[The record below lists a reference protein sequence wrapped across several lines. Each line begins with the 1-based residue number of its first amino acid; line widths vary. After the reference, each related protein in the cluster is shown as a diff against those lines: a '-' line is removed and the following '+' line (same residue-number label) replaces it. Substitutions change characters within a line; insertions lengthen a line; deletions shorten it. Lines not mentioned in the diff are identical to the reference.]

1 MKKKQRLVTKLKGC
15 KHSSIS
21 YLSKWTTICKIKF
34 SFQTKTLH
42 ESYSNTK
49 IFPGETLAFSLII
62 PQEILSHKHLFEAGR
77 SFIKLNLQYYFIK
90 YSEWFL

>member
-1 MKKKQRLVTKLKGC
+1 MNHTV
-15 KHSSIS
+15 IP
-21 YLSKWTTICKIKF
+21 
-34 SFQTKTLH
+34 
-42 ESYSNTK
+42 K

-90 YSEWFL
+90 CSEWFL